1 MQHCFFFNLVVI
13 KKKIQICTTFL
24 CNYPLF
30 FFKVLA
36 TRCCLVHTGI
46 DFLTDTNTFAHFIS
60 LGELELQLRC
70 LLLPNPSLYL

>member
-1 MQHCFFFNLVVI
+1 M
-13 KKKIQICTTFL
+13 
-24 CNYPLF
+24 
-30 FFKVLA
+30 
-36 TRCCLVHTGI
+36 HTGI